1 MNNITI
7 IYNEILKNKL
17 MTKPELEKY
26 IKENGDIPLYRTF
39 KEWNKLGYQIQK
51 GEKARII
58 TKLWYLK
65 KGKIDKT
72 KEMSEENTTEK
83 FILVKSY
90 LFDIDQVKKT

>member
-26 IKENGDIPLYRTF
+26 IKENGDIPPYRTF
-39 KEWNKLGYQIQK
+39 KEWNKIGYQIQK

-90 LFDIDQVKKT
+90 LFDIDQVKKI